1 MEVSERLAME
11 YIRTLAKLHKSLY
24 DRDVDALQELGEV
37 DMETVL
43 GGYLWARV
51 QHEFGLCEL
60 GADEEL
66 EEVLSAAIIDFY
78 CEQMD
83 F

>member
-1 MEVSERLAME
+1 MEISRRLADQ
-11 YIRTLAKLHKSLY
+11 YIRNLAELHKPLY
-24 DRDVDALQELGEV
+24 DRDVDALQELGEC
-37 DMETVL
+37 DMETIL

-66 EEVLSAAIIDFY
+66 EEVLAEAIVDFY
-78 CEQMD
+78 YEKMD